1 MPRESEK
8 SRQLC
13 LSCMHLTF
21 KSLRF
26 PLHGCG
32 FCDSLI
38 RLYKDLTYLQCLHPL
53 VFPILL
59 EMSSSIVDLGVA
71 RIETTVTIG
80 TSEINRLVKTFL
92 SNNNCNSKKIIG
104 LGTEQAQKSSN
115 KKKTVLLQLCDGRY
129 CLIVQLSSH
138 GLALPRSLFNFL
150 NLPDYT
156 FVVIGIKK
164 PLKMLESEFGLTCK
178 NAVEIGPPTRNL
190 MTLEMTHLKHMMG
203 NIVRNELTSTIFDDW
218 GANLNENQ
226 IKLAV
231 SNAYLAFGMGNNL
244 LHY

>member
-38 RLYKDLTYLQCLHPL
+38 RLYKDLTYLECLHPL

-115 KKKTVLLQLCDGRY
+115 KKKNSIAPALRWPLLPNSSAF
-129 CLIVQLSSH
+129 LSWSCSSS
-138 GLALPRSLFNFL
+138 LALQFSQ
-150 NLPDYT
+150 
-156 FVVIGIKK
+156 
-164 PLKMLESEFGLTCK
+164 
-178 NAVEIGPPTRNL
+178 PP
-190 MTLEMTHLKHMMG
+190 
-203 NIVRNELTSTIFDDW
+203 
-218 GANLNENQ
+218 
-226 IKLAV
+226 
-231 SNAYLAFGMGNNL
+231 
-244 LHY
+244 

>member
-1 MPRESEK
+1 
-8 SRQLC
+8 
-13 LSCMHLTF
+13 
-21 KSLRF
+21 
-26 PLHGCG
+26 
-32 FCDSLI
+32 
-38 RLYKDLTYLQCLHPL
+38 
-53 VFPILL
+53 
-59 EMSSSIVDLGVA
+59 MSSSIVDLGVA

-92 SNNNCNSKKIIG
+92 SNNNYYI
-104 LGTEQAQKSSN
+104 
-115 KKKTVLLQLCDGRY
+115 
-129 CLIVQLSSH
+129 QLSSYR
-138 GLALPRSLFNFL
+138 LDLPRSLFNFL

-156 FVVIGIKK
+156 FVGIGIKK
-164 PLKMLESEFGLTCK
+164 SLKMLESEFGLTCK

-190 MTLEMTHLKHMMG
+190 MTFEMTHLKHMMG
-203 NIVRNELTSTIFDDW
+203 NIVRNELTSPIFDDW